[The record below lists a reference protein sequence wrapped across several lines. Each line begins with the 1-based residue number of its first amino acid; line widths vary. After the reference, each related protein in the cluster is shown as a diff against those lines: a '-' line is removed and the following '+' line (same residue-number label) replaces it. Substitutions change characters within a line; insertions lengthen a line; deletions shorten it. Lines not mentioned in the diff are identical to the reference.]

1 MAERPIFAP
10 SDTRGTRQRHVRS
23 LVRRIPAMTLSPADI
38 IEAVLDPLAMGDL
51 GEGVDAFRFDRL
63 PDESVLLDWGDA
75 GASASS

>member
-1 MAERPIFAP
+1 
-10 SDTRGTRQRHVRS
+10 
-23 LVRRIPAMTLSPADI
+23 MTLSPADI